1 LTHHN
6 IIWVFR
12 KVMNIVVIGG
22 GLFGCCVAIE
32 LAKSGH
38 EVDLI
43 EEQGDIMT
51 QASRV
56 NHNRI
61 HLGYHYIRSIE
72 TAEQSIEG
80 LLSFMFNFGNAVK
93 CQFSNYYAIAKHNS
107 KTSPEKFLE
116 FCDNVGISYN
126 EGYPDNEF
134 LDPTKLEACYRVPE
148 PVFDYSQLKKMVGDY
163 LSKTK
168 VNLQLNTICS
178 NLKKQPNGTFL
189 VKTTRAEK
197 VYDVVI
203 NASYVNFNTI
213 NEWLGILPKSL
224 LYEHVVIPT
233 FKYKTDT
240 LGLTVMDG
248 EFCSV
253 MPKGMNDN
261 EFLLYHVKHSVLES
275 ELVNKRPEFNKIAK
289 DYENEIYE
297 NSALFMPFLKNVERQ
312 GFSEITRVV
321 HKNTDDARL
330 TELYTFD
337 EHKNYFAVLSGK
349 ITTCY
354 QVAIEIK
361 HILQDKI
368 TVKRFKI

>member
-1 LTHHN
+1 M
-6 IIWVFR
+6 
-12 KVMNIVVIGG
+12 KVAIIGG
-22 GLFGCCVAIE
+22 GLFGCCIALE
-32 LAKSGH
+32 LSKSGH

-43 EEQGDIMT
+43 EEQGDIMM
-51 QASRV
+51 QASKV

-61 HLGYHYIRSIE
+61 HLGYHYIRSIA

-93 CQFSNYYAIAKHNS
+93 YQFANYYAIAKHNS

-116 FCDNVGISYN
+116 FCDNVGISYD
-126 EGYPDNEF
+126 EGYPDKEF
-134 LDPTKLEACYRVPE
+134 LDPVQLEACYKVPE
-148 PVFDYSQLKKMVGDY
+148 PVFDYNHLKKMVGDY
-163 LSKTK
+163 LAKTS
-168 VNLQLNTICS
+168 VNLQLNTKCL
-178 NLKKQPNGTFL
+178 NVKKQADGTYL
-189 VKTTRAEK
+189 VKTSKEEK
-197 VYDVVI
+197 VCDVVI

-213 NEWLGILPKSL
+213 NEWMGISPKPL

-253 MPKGMNDN
+253 MPKGMNEN

-275 ELVNKRPEFNKIAK
+275 KLIDKRPEFKKIAA

-297 NSALFMPFLKNVERQ
+297 NSSLFMPFLRKVERQ